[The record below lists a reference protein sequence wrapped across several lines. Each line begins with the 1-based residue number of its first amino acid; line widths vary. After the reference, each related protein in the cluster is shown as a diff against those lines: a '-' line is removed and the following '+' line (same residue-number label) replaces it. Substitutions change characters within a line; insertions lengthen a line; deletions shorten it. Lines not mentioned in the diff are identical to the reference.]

1 VRGVE
6 IELPLHGRHMVGNA
20 ISALAACDAAGV
32 PLEEAAGGLAKTV
45 IPGGRS
51 EMSEI
56 EGVTV
61 INDCYNANPAS
72 LRAALDLLRD
82 IRGSRRAIVVVGS
95 MRELGPDA
103 EALHREAAKAV
114 VAMGPDVVAAV
125 GDFAKAFRELGA
137 DAEPITIVAGVARRA
152 PGNPVTVALAVP
164 DPRRRGALDAVLAAP
179 SLRIEL
185 LAGEPDQLHQL

>member
-1 VRGVE
+1 
-6 IELPLHGRHMVGNA
+6 VGNA
-20 ISALAACDAAGV
+20 IIALAACDAAGV
-32 PLEEAAGGLAKTV
+32 PLEQAARGLANTV

-51 EMSEI
+51 EISEI

-82 IRGSRRAIVVVGS
+82 IRGERRAIVVVGS

-114 VAMGPDVVAAV
+114 IAMGPDVVAAV
-125 GDFAKAFRELGA
+125 GDFAKAFQELGA
-137 DAEPITIVAGVARRA
+137 DADPSIVVSGATPVDVAEGLKPLVRPGDVLLLKASRGVRLESLI
-152 PGNPVTVALAVP
+152 PLLWPSQSP
-164 DPRRRGALDAVLAAP
+164 AA
-179 SLRIEL
+179 E
-185 LAGEPDQLHQL
+185 AH